1 MTYPVTI
8 GDKEYTKKQLLEYGK
23 STYPKFYWIPRGIG
37 LGFTI
42 LGSLLLL
49 ISLAGMAEI
58 QKAIDEYNES
68 IKGYQY
74 IHPEP
79 ESMPAQMYVYVVFS
93 AIMVITG
100 IVLLIVSTI
109 NKPDQAYI
117 DHAYRRLSA
126 IAKNQEMREANEQIR
141 RDRQETPQDDPKL
154 EELKKYKTLLDEGLI
169 SQEVY
174 DAKQQEYLNGR

>member
-37 LGFTI
+37 LGFI
-42 LGSLLLL
+42 VIGFLSLLLTL
-49 ISLAGMAEI
+49 VAMA
-58 QKAIDEYNES
+58 QLQVSIDEYNES

-74 IHPEP
+74 IHVEP
-79 ESMPAQMYVYVVFS
+79 ESMPVQMYVYVVFF
-93 AIMVITG
+93 AIMMVAG
-100 IVLLIVSTI
+100 FVLLIISTI

-141 RDRQETPQDDPKL
+141 RDRQEAPQDDPKL

-169 SQEVY
+169 TQEVY